1 MLVQVAEVTPF
12 GAPVLI
18 AVVPSG
24 YTEPSNGPNMLRR
37 LQPYYRHH
45 PIMLVSVEQNGF
57 RAYATFETHMLLALI
72 QLEFL
77 DLTDLDLSVPAPEQD
92 DELPF

>member
-1 MLVQVAEVTPF
+1 MKVQVAEVTPF
-12 GAPVLI
+12 GSPVLI
-18 AVVPSG
+18 AIVPTTFTGPVSG
-24 YTEPSNGPNMLRR
+24 PGMLQK
-37 LQPYYRHH
+37 LQPYYRLH
-45 PIMLVSVEQNGF
+45 PIMLVSLEKNGF

-77 DLTDLDLSVPAPEQD
+77 DLTELDLSIPPPDPD